1 MTTWHGLKEGDEI
14 ELEITGTSRL
24 GDGVGRVGGCVVFVK
39 GAKPGQKIKAR
50 ITQLAARHARAELI
64 DR

>member
-1 MTTWHGLKEGDEI
+1 MATWHGLKEGDEV
-14 ELEITGTSRL
+14 EVEITGTSRL
-24 GDGVGRVGGCVVFVK
+24 GDGVGRVDGCVVFVK